1 MNDHLWHHL
10 ATRRVD
16 FSDTDMA
23 GIVHFSK
30 YFCYVESAEHEFFR
44 KHGFS
49 VTQKY
54 GDLQYGWPRVKVK
67 AEFRSPL
74 RFEDELEIQLR
85 VNKIGTRS
93 LEFEFSIAKEPDQTI
108 AAVGSYTTVCVIHK
122 ADGSFES
129 AQLPDKLSKLFKGLV
144 LNSPSGEHYSH
155 LARK

>member
-1 MNDHLWHHL
+1 MNDQLWHHL

-30 YFCYVESAEHEFFR
+30 YLCYVESAEHEFFR
-44 KHGFS
+44 KLGLS

-54 GDLQYGWPRVKVK
+54 GDLQYGWPRVKVI

-85 VNKIGTRS
+85 INNIGARS

-108 AAVGSYTTVCVIHK
+108 AAVGSYTTACVIHK

-129 AQLPDKLSKLFKGLV
+129 AQLPDKLAKLFKGLP
-144 LNSPSGEHYSH
+144 LNPSSVEHY
-155 LARK
+155 LRQARR